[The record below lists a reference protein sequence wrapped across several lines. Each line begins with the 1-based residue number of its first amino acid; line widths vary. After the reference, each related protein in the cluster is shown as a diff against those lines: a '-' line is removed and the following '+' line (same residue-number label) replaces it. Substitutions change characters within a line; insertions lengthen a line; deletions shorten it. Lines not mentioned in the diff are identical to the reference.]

1 LTFIARI
8 VQDMFINIDPC
19 LLCVFVQLNPVSLIF
34 SLRKIHGLQYKL
46 MRDAP

>member
-8 VQDMFINIDPC
+8 VQDIFKNIDP
-19 LLCVFVQLNPVSLIF
+19 LCFCAIKSSEFNFFIG
-34 SLRKIHGLQYKL
+34 KIHGLQYKL